1 MSVEETPIPEVSVR
15 AIGESDL
22 PPGVSAPYARG
33 RGKGAANG
41 ERWGREQT
49 RVDLGRLFDRLPPAA
64 PEAEM
69 ALLGCMILDANVIGD
84 VIQIVKRAED
94 FSRPAH
100 GAVYQALV
108 DLYDKHNAGDITILN
123 QLLVDRGV
131 SQDIGGVEYL
141 LTLAESVPASVNAP
155 HYARIVAEK
164 AVVRR
169 LIGAAGEIL
178 QQAYANADDVRAT
191 LDAAE
196 KAIFEVV
203 QHTGKAEAQTLAE
216 LLHEAMSA
224 IENRAEGHVL
234 TGLATGYR
242 EFDDATS
249 GLQRGE
255 MIVLAARPSMGKTA
269 FALNIAEN
277 VALLGQPVGIFSL
290 EMSRQQLAQRLLCAR
305 SEVDSHK
312 LRRNII
318 GKEDFY
324 RLSRAMGELAETQ
337 VFIDDTPGL
346 SVLELRAKAR
356 RMAAKHGVKLIV
368 IDYLQLMSGSSRES
382 RQTEVSEISR
392 GVKALAR
399 ELEVPVV
406 CLSQLNRAA
415 ENREDHRP
423 RLSDLRESGSI
434 EQDADVVMML
444 HREDYFS
451 QTDPDYIPT
460 NIAELIIA
468 KQRNGPTCT
477 VKLTWVG
484 QSMKFKDYTG
494 ASAAG
499 GFEGAPARPKFNAGR
514 AADARPG
521 RGNAESMDTGD
532 IPI

>member
-1 MSVEETPIPEVSVR
+1 MSDKEFPIPEVSVR
-15 AIGESDL
+15 EIGESDL
-22 PPGVSAPYARG
+22 PQGVSAPYARG
-33 RGKGAANG
+33 RGKGAGNA
-41 ERWGREQT
+41 ERWGRQQS

-84 VIQIVKRAED
+84 VIQIVKQAED

-141 LTLAESVPASVNAP
+141 LTLAESVPASINAP

-249 GLQRGE
+249 GL
-255 MIVLAARPSMGKTA
+255 
-269 FALNIAEN
+269 
-277 VALLGQPVGIFSL
+277 
-290 EMSRQQLAQRLLCAR
+290 
-305 SEVDSHK
+305 
-312 LRRNII
+312 
-318 GKEDFY
+318 
-324 RLSRAMGELAETQ
+324 
-337 VFIDDTPGL
+337 
-346 SVLELRAKAR
+346 
-356 RMAAKHGVKLIV
+356 
-368 IDYLQLMSGSSRES
+368 
-382 RQTEVSEISR
+382 
-392 GVKALAR
+392 
-399 ELEVPVV
+399 
-406 CLSQLNRAA
+406 
-415 ENREDHRP
+415 
-423 RLSDLRESGSI
+423 
-434 EQDADVVMML
+434 
-444 HREDYFS
+444 
-451 QTDPDYIPT
+451 
-460 NIAELIIA
+460 
-468 KQRNGPTCT
+468 
-477 VKLTWVG
+477 
-484 QSMKFKDYTG
+484 
-494 ASAAG
+494 
-499 GFEGAPARPKFNAGR
+499 
-514 AADARPG
+514 
-521 RGNAESMDTGD
+521 
-532 IPI
+532 